1 MILAYADILGPKS
14 KIDYNNFM
22 TTLKRAVSAIEDDL
36 DKLQIAYI
44 DEEDDIKQMKI
55 VRTFDQFLKEATD
68 ADQID
73 RIAAGVTIH
82 NWVKETP

>member
-1 MILAYADILGPKS
+1 
-14 KIDYNNFM
+14 M

-55 VRTFDQFLKEATD
+55 VRRFDQFLKEATD
-68 ADQID
+68 TDQID

-82 NWVKETP
+82 NWIKETS